1 MRYCHPCDCQ
11 FPDEQELCLH
21 CGASLHD
28 APRLPGDEDRDTA
41 PTEGMLLLASMDP
54 FEARR
59 LLDRLD
65 EEGIH
70 FTVIN
75 DDAARR
81 LSGGRV
87 GGYNGVNVF
96 VPPDQHAA
104 AREIQQRVLRES
116 LPDLPEDFEPTP
128 DGAEVCPA
136 CSTPLASDAQ
146 ACEECGL
153 EFPEVNS

>member
-21 CGASLHD
+21 CGAPLHD
-28 APRLPGDEDRDTA
+28 APRLPGDQDRDPA
-41 PTEGMLLLASMDP
+41 SIEGMLLLASMDP
-54 FEARR
+54 FESRR

-65 EEGIH
+65 EAGIH
-70 FTVIN
+70 FAVIN
-75 DDAARR
+75 DETARKI
-81 LSGGRV
+81 LSGRV
-87 GGYNGVNVF
+87 GRYAGVNIL

-104 AREIQQRVLRES
+104 AREIQQRMVRES

-146 ACEECGL
+146 CCEECGL
-153 EFPEVNS
+153 EFPEVSS